1 MKKRFYILYI
11 MYAVVGILS
20 LTTAA
25 CSSDKEE
32 GEKPSPENKT
42 MEVAFSISV
51 PGSENALN
59 ATRIPGIPDPGT
71 DTGEHDDWDRLTVI
85 IAYTQLDM
93 KKTVYYDTFT
103 KDEFYSTNVVQH
115 KETNSRL
122 LPDSDNDGFHE
133 LMMVLPTGSCRIYG
147 VTYTAGKGFDPE
159 GVLKKISDDGEDHND
174 VILNLQIS
182 NDYAERDVSKFVSV
196 ATGYAINTKDN
207 SEVLQVSLN
216 NIEEMRQYW
225 RMQLNRLAAKVDIQ
239 WDAQSAYEK
248 NTETGNVQYTDVKIN
263 SFSFCGGAATDGTTG
278 STIGTG
284 SGYLFPMLAKEK
296 ELPAISGKKNFINT
310 SEISRRN
317 GRVYHYTFP
326 DGHAPKITFKLE
338 TTTTASTSGAVKKT
352 SDYTFDLKNVTE
364 GLLQPAT
371 WYKINVKVTGKEKQ
385 ESVIIDSFK

>member
-32 GEKPSPENKT
+32 GEKPSLKDKT

-51 PGSENALN
+51 PGSENASD
-59 ATRIPGIPDPGT
+59 ATRIPDPGT

-93 KKTVYYDTFT
+93 KRTVYYDTFT
-103 KDEFYSTNVVQH
+103 KEEFYSNNVVQH
-115 KETNSRL
+115 QHTNSRL
-122 LPDSDNDGFHE
+122 LPDSDNDGYHE
-133 LMMVLPTGSCRIYG
+133 FMMSLPIGKCRIYG
-147 VTYTAGKGFDPE
+147 VTYTDGKGFDPVGE
-159 GVLKKISDDGEDHND
+159 LNKIKDDGKDHNGD
-174 VILNLQIS
+174 IIKLQIS
-182 NDYAERDVSKFVSV
+182 NDYAKDDGAKVAKFISV

-207 SEVLQVSLN
+207 SEDLQVSLN

-263 SFSFCGGAATDGTTG
+263 SFSFCGGATDQNVGA
-278 STIGTG
+278 G
-284 SGYLFPMLAKEK
+284 SGYLFPTLAKE
-296 ELPAISGKKNFINT
+296 ENLHAISGKKEFINT

-326 DGHAPKITFKLE
+326 DGHAPKITFKLV
-338 TTTTASTSGAVKKT
+338 TSTGVIKDKESN
-352 SDYTFDLKNVTE
+352 YTFDLKNVTE
-364 GLLQPAT
+364 GLLLPAT

-385 ESVIIDSFK
+385 ESIIIDSFK

>member
-32 GEKPSPENKT
+32 GEKPSLKNKT

-51 PGSENALN
+51 PGSENASD
-59 ATRIPGIPDPGT
+59 ATRIPDPGT
-71 DTGEHDDWDRLTVI
+71 DTGEHDDWNRLTII

-93 KKTVYYDTFT
+93 KRTVYYDTFT
-103 KDEFYSTNVVQH
+103 KEEFYSNNVVQH
-115 KETNSRL
+115 QHTNSRL
-122 LPDSDNDGFHE
+122 LPDSDNDGYHE
-133 LMMVLPTGSCRIYG
+133 FMMSLPIGKCRIYG
-147 VTYTAGKGFDPE
+147 VTYTAGMGFDPE
-159 GVLKKISDDGEDHND
+159 SKLKKISDDGKDYND
-174 VILNLQIS
+174 DILKLQIS
-182 NDYAERDVSKFVSV
+182 NDYAGNDVSKFISV

-207 SEVLQVSLN
+207 SKDLQVSLN

-225 RMQLNRLAAKVDIQ
+225 RMQLNRLATKVDIQ

-263 SFSFCGGAATDGTTG
+263 SFSFCGGATDQNVGA
-278 STIGTG
+278 G
-284 SGYLFPMLAKEK
+284 SGYLFPTLAKE
-296 ELPAISGKKNFINT
+296 ENLHAISGKKDFINT

-326 DGHAPKITFKLE
+326 DGHTPKITFKLE
-338 TTTTASTSGAVKKT
+338 TTTTASTGNADKKT
-352 SDYTFDLKNVTE
+352 STYTFDLKNVTE
-364 GLLQPAT
+364 GSLLPAT

-385 ESVIIDSFK
+385 ESIIIDSFK

>member
-1 MKKRFYILYI
+1 MKKKFYILYI
-11 MYAVVGILS
+11 MYAVVCILS

-51 PGSENALN
+51 PGSENASN
-59 ATRIPGIPDPGT
+59 ATRIPDPGT
-71 DTGEHDDWDRLTVI
+71 NTGEHDDWDRLTVI

-93 KKTVYYDTFT
+93 KRTVYYDTFT
-103 KDEFYSTNVVQH
+103 KEEFYSNNVVQH
-115 KETNSRL
+115 QHTNSRL
-122 LPDSDNDGFHE
+122 LPDSDNDGYHE
-133 LMMVLPTGSCRIYG
+133 FMMSLPIGKCRIYG
-147 VTYTAGKGFDPE
+147 VTYTDGKGFDPVGE
-159 GVLKKISDDGEDHND
+159 LKKISDDGKDHND
-174 VILNLQIS
+174 DILNLQIS
-182 NDYAERDVSKFVSV
+182 NDYAGNDVSKFISV

-207 SEVLQVSLN
+207 SEDLQVSLN

-263 SFSFCGGAATDGTTG
+263 SFSFCGGATDQNVGA
-278 STIGTG
+278 G
-284 SGYLFPMLAKEK
+284 SGYLFPTLAKGMN
-296 ELPAISGKKNFINT
+296 LPASGKKDFINT

-326 DGHAPKITFKLE
+326 DGHTPKITFKLE
-338 TTTTASTSGAVKKT
+338 TTTTASTGGAVKKT

-385 ESVIIDSFK
+385 KSVIIDSFK

>member
-25 CSSDKEE
+25 CNSDKEE
-32 GEKPSPENKT
+32 GEKPSLKSKT

-51 PGSENALN
+51 PGSENASD
-59 ATRIPGIPDPGT
+59 ATRIPDPGT
-71 DTGEHDDWDRLTVI
+71 DTGEHDDWNRLTVI

-93 KKTVYYDTFT
+93 KRTVYYDTFT
-103 KDEFYSTNVVQH
+103 KDEFYSNNVVQH
-115 KETNSRL
+115 QHTNSRL
-122 LPDSDNDGFHE
+122 LPDSDNDGYHE
-133 LMMVLPTGSCRIYG
+133 FMMSLPIGKCRIYG
-147 VTYTAGKGFDPE
+147 VTYTAGMGFDPE
-159 GVLKKISDDGEDHND
+159 SKLKKISDDGKDYND
-174 VILNLQIS
+174 DILKLQIS
-182 NDYAERDVSKFVSV
+182 NDYAGNDVSKFISV

-207 SEVLQVSLN
+207 SKDLQVSLN

-263 SFSFCGGAATDGTTG
+263 SFSFCGGATDQNVGA
-278 STIGTG
+278 G
-284 SGYLFPMLAKEK
+284 SGYLFPTLAKE
-296 ELPAISGKKNFINT
+296 ENLHAISGKKDFINT

-326 DGHAPKITFKLE
+326 DGHTPKITFKLE
-338 TTTTASTSGAVKKT
+338 TTTTASTGNADKKT
-352 SDYTFDLKNVTE
+352 STYTFDLKNVTE
-364 GLLQPAT
+364 GSLLPAT

-385 ESVIIDSFK
+385 ESIIIDSFK

>member
-11 MYAVVGILS
+11 MYTVVGILS

-32 GEKPSPENKT
+32 GEKPSLKSKT

-51 PGSENALN
+51 PGSESASD
-59 ATRIPGIPDPGT
+59 ATRIPDPGT

-93 KKTVYYDTFT
+93 KRTVYYDTFT
-103 KDEFYSTNVVQH
+103 KEEFYSNNVVQH
-115 KETNSRL
+115 QHTNSRL
-122 LPDSDNDGFHE
+122 LPDSDNDGYHE
-133 LMMVLPTGSCRIYG
+133 FMMSLPLGKCRIYG
-147 VTYTAGKGFDPE
+147 VTYTDGKGFDPVGE
-159 GVLKKISDDGEDHND
+159 LNKIKDDGKDHNGD
-174 VILNLQIS
+174 IIKLQIS
-182 NDYAERDVSKFVSV
+182 NDYAKDDGAKVAKFISV

-207 SEVLQVSLN
+207 SEDLQVSLN

-263 SFSFCGGAATDGTTG
+263 SFSFCGGATDQNVGA
-278 STIGTG
+278 G
-284 SGYLFPMLAKEK
+284 SGYLFPTLAKEK
-296 ELPAISGKKNFINT
+296 NLPAISGKKDFINT

-326 DGHAPKITFKLE
+326 DGHTPKITFKLV
-338 TTTTASTSGAVKKT
+338 TSTGVIKDKESN
-352 SDYTFDLKNVTE
+352 YTFDLKNVTE
-364 GLLQPAT
+364 GLLLPAT

-385 ESVIIDSFK
+385 ESIIIDSFK

>member
-32 GEKPSPENKT
+32 GEKPSLKSKT

-51 PGSENALN
+51 PGSENASD
-59 ATRIPGIPDPGT
+59 ATRIPDPGT
-71 DTGEHDDWDRLTVI
+71 DTGEHDDWNRLTVI

-93 KKTVYYDTFT
+93 KRTVYYDTFT
-103 KDEFYSTNVVQH
+103 KEEFYSNNVVQH
-115 KETNSRL
+115 QHTNSRL
-122 LPDSDNDGFHE
+122 LPDSDNDGYHE
-133 LMMVLPTGSCRIYG
+133 FMMSLPIGKCRIYG
-147 VTYTAGKGFDPE
+147 VTYTAGMGFDPE
-159 GVLKKISDDGEDHND
+159 SKLKKISDDGKDYND
-174 VILNLQIS
+174 DILKLQIS
-182 NDYAERDVSKFVSV
+182 NDYAGNDVSKFISV

-207 SEVLQVSLN
+207 SKDLQVSLN

-263 SFSFCGGAATDGTTG
+263 SFSFCGGATDQNVGA
-278 STIGTG
+278 G
-284 SGYLFPMLAKEK
+284 SGYLFPTLAKE
-296 ELPAISGKKNFINT
+296 ENLHAISGKKDFINT

-326 DGHAPKITFKLE
+326 DGHAPKITFKLV
-338 TTTTASTSGAVKKT
+338 TSTGVIKDKESN
-352 SDYTFDLKNVTE
+352 YTFDLKNVTE
-364 GLLQPAT
+364 GLLLPAT

-385 ESVIIDSFK
+385 ESIIIDSFK

>member
-11 MYAVVGILS
+11 LYAVVGILS

-32 GEKPSPENKT
+32 GEKPSLKNKT

-51 PGSENALN
+51 PGSENASN
-59 ATRIPGIPDPGT
+59 AKTTKIPDPGT

-93 KKTVYYDTFT
+93 KRTVYYDTFT
-103 KDEFYSTNVVQH
+103 KEEFYSNNVVQH
-115 KETNSRL
+115 QHTNSRL
-122 LPDSDNDGFHE
+122 LPDSDNDGYHE
-133 LMMVLPTGSCRIYG
+133 FMMSLPIGKCRIYG
-147 VTYTAGKGFDPE
+147 VTYTDGKGFDPVGE
-159 GVLKKISDDGEDHND
+159 LNKINDDGKDHNGD
-174 VILNLQIS
+174 IIKLQIS
-182 NDYAERDVSKFVSV
+182 NDYAKDDGAKVAKIVSV

-207 SEVLQVSLN
+207 SKDLQVSLN

-263 SFSFCGGAATDGTTG
+263 SFSFCGGATDQNVGA
-278 STIGTG
+278 
-284 SGYLFPMLAKEK
+284 GYLFPTLAKE
-296 ELPAISGKKNFINT
+296 ENLHAISGKKEFINT

-326 DGHAPKITFKLE
+326 DGHTPKITFKLV
-338 TTTTASTSGAVKKT
+338 TSTGVIKDKESN
-352 SDYTFDLKNVTE
+352 YTFDLKNVTE
-364 GLLQPAT
+364 GLLLPAT

-385 ESVIIDSFK
+385 ESIIIDSFK

>member
-32 GEKPSPENKT
+32 GEKPSLKNKT

-51 PGSENALN
+51 PGSENASD
-59 ATRIPGIPDPGT
+59 ATRIPDPGT

-93 KKTVYYDTFT
+93 KRTVYYDTFT
-103 KDEFYSTNVVQH
+103 KEEFYSNNVVQH
-115 KETNSRL
+115 QHTNSRL
-122 LPDSDNDGFHE
+122 LPDSDNDGYHE
-133 LMMVLPTGSCRIYG
+133 FMMSLPIGKCRIYG
-147 VTYTAGKGFDPE
+147 VTYTDGKGFDPVGE
-159 GVLKKISDDGEDHND
+159 LNKIKDDGKDHNGD
-174 VILNLQIS
+174 IIKLQIS
-182 NDYAERDVSKFVSV
+182 NDYAKDDGAKVAKFISV

-207 SEVLQVSLN
+207 SEDLQVSLN

-248 NTETGNVQYTDVKIN
+248 STETGNIQYTDVKIN
-263 SFSFCGGAATDGTTG
+263 SFSFCGGATDQNVGA
-278 STIGTG
+278 G
-284 SGYLFPMLAKEK
+284 SGYLFPTLAKGMN
-296 ELPAISGKKNFINT
+296 LPAISGKKDFINT

-338 TTTTASTSGAVKKT
+338 TTTTASTGNADKKT
-352 SDYTFDLKNVTE
+352 STYTFDLKNVTE
-364 GLLQPAT
+364 GSLLPAT

-385 ESVIIDSFK
+385 ESVSIDTFK

>member
-11 MYAVVGILS
+11 MYAVVCILS

-51 PGSENALN
+51 PGSENASN
-59 ATRIPGIPDPGT
+59 ATRIPDPGT

-93 KKTVYYDTFT
+93 KRTVYYDTFT
-103 KDEFYSTNVVQH
+103 KEEFYSNNVVQH
-115 KETNSRL
+115 QHANSRL
-122 LPDSDNDGFHE
+122 LPDSDNDGYHE
-133 LMMVLPTGSCRIYG
+133 FMMSLPIGKCRIYG
-147 VTYTAGKGFDPE
+147 VTYTDGKGFDPVGE
-159 GVLKKISDDGEDHND
+159 LKKISDDGIDHND
-174 VILNLQIS
+174 DILNLQIS
-182 NDYAERDVSKFVSV
+182 NDYAGNDVSKFISV

-248 NTETGNVQYTDVKIN
+248 NTETGNVQYTDVKIS

-284 SGYLFPMLAKEK
+284 SGYLFPTLAKK
-296 ELPAISGKKNFINT
+296 NNLPAISGKKDFINT

-338 TTTTASTSGAVKKT
+338 TTTTASTGGAVKKT

-385 ESVIIDSFK
+385 KSVIIDSFK

>member
-32 GEKPSPENKT
+32 GEKPSLKNKT

-51 PGSENALN
+51 PGSENASD
-59 ATRIPGIPDPGT
+59 ATRIPDPGT
-71 DTGEHDDWDRLTVI
+71 DTGEHDDWNRLTII

-93 KKTVYYDTFT
+93 KRTVYYDTFT
-103 KDEFYSTNVVQH
+103 KEEFYSNNVVQH
-115 KETNSRL
+115 QHTNSRL
-122 LPDSDNDGFHE
+122 LPDSDNDGYHE
-133 LMMVLPTGSCRIYG
+133 FMMSLPIGKCRIYG
-147 VTYTAGKGFDPE
+147 VTYTDGKGFDPVGE
-159 GVLKKISDDGEDHND
+159 LNKIKDDGKDHNGD
-174 VILNLQIS
+174 IIKLQIS
-182 NDYAERDVSKFVSV
+182 NDYAKDDGAKVAKFISV

-207 SEVLQVSLN
+207 SEVLQVSLD

-248 NTETGNVQYTDVKIN
+248 NTETGNVKYTDVKIN
-263 SFSFCGGAATDGTTG
+263 SFSFCGGATDQNVGA
-278 STIGTG
+278 G
-284 SGYLFPMLAKEK
+284 SGYLFPTLAKE
-296 ELPAISGKKNFINT
+296 ENLHAISGKKEFINT

-326 DGHAPKITFKLE
+326 DGHAPKITFKLV
-338 TTTTASTSGAVKKT
+338 TSTGVIKDKESN
-352 SDYTFDLKNVTE
+352 YTFDLKNVTE
-364 GLLQPAT
+364 GLLLPAT

-385 ESVIIDSFK
+385 ESIIIDSFK

>member
-51 PGSENALN
+51 PESENASD
-59 ATRIPGIPDPGT
+59 ATRIPDPGT
-71 DTGEHDDWDRLTVI
+71 DTGEHDDWNRLTVI

-93 KKTVYYDTFT
+93 KRTVYYDTFT
-103 KDEFYSTNVVQH
+103 KEEFYSNNVVQH
-115 KETNSRL
+115 QHTNSRL
-122 LPDSDNDGFHE
+122 LPDSDNDGYHE
-133 LMMVLPTGSCRIYG
+133 FMMSLPIGKCRIYG
-147 VTYTAGKGFDPE
+147 VTYTDGKGFDPVGE
-159 GVLKKISDDGEDHND
+159 LNKINDDGKDHNGD
-174 VILNLQIS
+174 IIKLQIS
-182 NDYAERDVSKFVSV
+182 NDYAKDDGAKVAKFVSV

-207 SEVLQVSLN
+207 SKDLQVSLN

-263 SFSFCGGAATDGTTG
+263 SFSFCGGATDQNVGA
-278 STIGTG
+278 G
-284 SGYLFPMLAKEK
+284 SGYLFPTLAKE
-296 ELPAISGKKNFINT
+296 ENLHAISGKKEFINT

-326 DGHAPKITFKLE
+326 DGHAPKITFKLV
-338 TTTTASTSGAVKKT
+338 TSTGVIKDKESN
-352 SDYTFDLKNVTE
+352 YTFDLKNVTE
-364 GLLQPAT
+364 GLLLPAT

-385 ESVIIDSFK
+385 ESIIIDSFK

>member
-32 GEKPSPENKT
+32 GEKPSLKNKT

-51 PGSENALN
+51 PGSENASN
-59 ATRIPGIPDPGT
+59 ATRIPDPGT
-71 DTGEHDDWDRLTVI
+71 DTGEHDDWNRLTVI

-93 KKTVYYDTFT
+93 KRTVYYDTFT
-103 KDEFYSTNVVQH
+103 KDEFYSNNVVQH
-115 KETNSRL
+115 QHTNSRL
-122 LPDSDNDGFHE
+122 LPDSDNDGYHE
-133 LMMVLPTGSCRIYG
+133 FMMSLPIGKCRIYG
-147 VTYTAGKGFDPE
+147 VTYTDGKGFDPVGE
-159 GVLKKISDDGEDHND
+159 LNKIKDDGKDHNGD
-174 VILNLQIS
+174 IIKLQIS
-182 NDYAERDVSKFVSV
+182 NDYAKDDGAKVAKFVSV

-207 SEVLQVSLN
+207 SKDLQVSLN

-248 NTETGNVQYTDVKIN
+248 STETGNVQYTDVKIN
-263 SFSFCGGAATDGTTG
+263 SFSFCGGATDQNVGA
-278 STIGTG
+278 G
-284 SGYLFPMLAKEK
+284 SGYLFPTLAKE
-296 ELPAISGKKNFINT
+296 ENLHAISGKKEFINT

-326 DGHAPKITFKLE
+326 DGHAPKITFKLV
-338 TTTTASTSGAVKKT
+338 TSTGVIKDKESN
-352 SDYTFDLKNVTE
+352 YTFDLKNVTE
-364 GLLQPAT
+364 GLLLPAT

-385 ESVIIDSFK
+385 ESIIIDSFK

>member
-51 PGSENALN
+51 PGSENASN
-59 ATRIPGIPDPGT
+59 ATRIPDPGT
-71 DTGEHDDWDRLTVI
+71 DTGEHDDWNRLTVI

-93 KKTVYYDTFT
+93 KRTVYYDTFT
-103 KDEFYSTNVVQH
+103 KDEFYSNNVVQH
-115 KETNSRL
+115 QHTNSRL
-122 LPDSDNDGFHE
+122 LPDSDNDGYHE
-133 LMMVLPTGSCRIYG
+133 FMMSLPIGKCRIYG
-147 VTYTAGKGFDPE
+147 VTYTDGKGFDPVGE
-159 GVLKKISDDGEDHND
+159 LNKINDDGKDHNGD
-174 VILNLQIS
+174 IIKLQIS
-182 NDYAERDVSKFVSV
+182 NDYAKDDGAKVAKFVSV

-207 SEVLQVSLN
+207 SKDLQVSLN

-263 SFSFCGGAATDGTTG
+263 SFSFCGGATDQNVGA
-278 STIGTG
+278 G
-284 SGYLFPMLAKEK
+284 SGYLFPTLAKEK
-296 ELPAISGKKNFINT
+296 NLPAISGKKEFINT

-326 DGHAPKITFKLE
+326 DGHAPKITFKLV
-338 TTTTASTSGAVKKT
+338 TSTGVIKDKESN
-352 SDYTFDLKNVTE
+352 YTFDLKNVTE
-364 GLLQPAT
+364 GLLLPAT

-385 ESVIIDSFK
+385 ESIIIDSFK

>member
-51 PGSENALN
+51 PGSENASN
-59 ATRIPGIPDPGT
+59 ATRIPDPGT
-71 DTGEHDDWDRLTVI
+71 DTGEHDDWNRLTVI

-93 KKTVYYDTFT
+93 KRTVYYDTFT
-103 KDEFYSTNVVQH
+103 KDEFYSNNVVQH
-115 KETNSRL
+115 QHTNSRL
-122 LPDSDNDGFHE
+122 LPDSDNDGYHE
-133 LMMVLPTGSCRIYG
+133 FMMSLPIGKCRIYG
-147 VTYTAGKGFDPE
+147 VTYTDGKGFDPV
-159 GVLKKISDDGEDHND
+159 GGLKKIKDDGKDHNGD
-174 VILNLQIS
+174 IIKLQIS
-182 NDYAERDVSKFVSV
+182 NDYAKDDGAKVAKFISV

-207 SEVLQVSLN
+207 SEVLQVSLD
-216 NIEEMRQYW
+216 NIEEMKQYW

-248 NTETGNVQYTDVKIN
+248 STETGNVQYTDVKIN
-263 SFSFCGGAATDGTTG
+263 SFSFCGGATDQNVGA
-278 STIGTG
+278 G
-284 SGYLFPMLAKEK
+284 SGYLFPTLAKE
-296 ELPAISGKKNFINT
+296 ENLHAISGKKEFINT

-326 DGHAPKITFKLE
+326 DGHAPKITFKLV
-338 TTTTASTSGAVKKT
+338 TSTGVIKDKESN
-352 SDYTFDLKNVTE
+352 YTFDLKNVTE

-385 ESVIIDSFK
+385 ESVSIDTFK

>member
-32 GEKPSPENKT
+32 GEKPSLKSKT

-51 PGSENALN
+51 PGSENASD
-59 ATRIPGIPDPGT
+59 ATRIPDPGT
-71 DTGEHDDWDRLTVI
+71 DTGEHDDWNRLTVI

-93 KKTVYYDTFT
+93 KRTVYYDTFT
-103 KDEFYSTNVVQH
+103 KEEFYSNNVVQH
-115 KETNSRL
+115 QHTNSRL
-122 LPDSDNDGFHE
+122 LPDSDNDGYHE
-133 LMMVLPTGSCRIYG
+133 FMMSLPIGKCRIYG
-147 VTYTAGKGFDPE
+147 VTYTDGKGFDPVGE
-159 GVLKKISDDGEDHND
+159 LNKIKDDGKDHNGD
-174 VILNLQIS
+174 IIKLQIS
-182 NDYAERDVSKFVSV
+182 NDYAKDDGAKVAKFVSV

-207 SEVLQVSLN
+207 SKDLQVSLN

-263 SFSFCGGAATDGTTG
+263 SFSFCGGATDQNVGA
-278 STIGTG
+278 G
-284 SGYLFPMLAKEK
+284 SGYLFPTLAKEK
-296 ELPAISGKKNFINT
+296 NLPAISGKKDFINT

-326 DGHAPKITFKLE
+326 DGHAPKITFKLV
-338 TTTTASTSGAVKKT
+338 TSTGVIKDKESN
-352 SDYTFDLKNVTE
+352 YTFDLKNVTE
-364 GLLQPAT
+364 GLLLPAT

-385 ESVIIDSFK
+385 ESIIIDSFK

>member
-11 MYAVVGILS
+11 LYAVVGILS

-32 GEKPSPENKT
+32 GEKPSLKSKT

-51 PGSENALN
+51 PGSESASD
-59 ATRIPGIPDPGT
+59 ATRIPDPGT

-93 KKTVYYDTFT
+93 KRTVYYDTFT
-103 KDEFYSTNVVQH
+103 KEEFYSNNVVQH
-115 KETNSRL
+115 QHTNSRL
-122 LPDSDNDGFHE
+122 LPDSDNDGYHE
-133 LMMVLPTGSCRIYG
+133 FMMSLPIGKCRIYG
-147 VTYTAGKGFDPE
+147 VTYTDGKGFDPVGE
-159 GVLKKISDDGEDHND
+159 LNKINDDGKDHNGD
-174 VILNLQIS
+174 IIKLQIS
-182 NDYAERDVSKFVSV
+182 NDYAKDDEAKVAKFVSV

-207 SEVLQVSLN
+207 SKDLQVSLN

-263 SFSFCGGAATDGTTG
+263 SFSFCGGATDQNVGA
-278 STIGTG
+278 G
-284 SGYLFPMLAKEK
+284 SGYLFPTLAKE
-296 ELPAISGKKNFINT
+296 ENLHAISGKKEFINT

-326 DGHAPKITFKLE
+326 DGHAPKITFKLV
-338 TTTTASTSGAVKKT
+338 TSTGVIKDKESN
-352 SDYTFDLKNVTE
+352 YTFDLKNVTE
-364 GLLQPAT
+364 GLLLPAT

-385 ESVIIDSFK
+385 ESIIIDSFK

>member
-32 GEKPSPENKT
+32 GEKPSLKNKT

-51 PGSENALN
+51 PGSENASN
-59 ATRIPGIPDPGT
+59 ATRIPDPGT
-71 DTGEHDDWDRLTVI
+71 DTGEHDDWNRLTVI

-93 KKTVYYDTFT
+93 KRTVYYDTFT
-103 KDEFYSTNVVQH
+103 KDEFYSNNVVQH
-115 KETNSRL
+115 QHTNSRL
-122 LPDSDNDGFHE
+122 LPDSDNDGYHE
-133 LMMVLPTGSCRIYG
+133 FMMSLPIGKCRIYG
-147 VTYTAGKGFDPE
+147 VTYTDGKGFDPVGE
-159 GVLKKISDDGEDHND
+159 LNKIKDDGKDHNGD
-174 VILNLQIS
+174 IIKLQIS
-182 NDYAERDVSKFVSV
+182 NDYAKDDGAKVAKFVSV

-207 SEVLQVSLN
+207 SKDLQVSLN
-216 NIEEMRQYW
+216 NIEEMKQYW

-248 NTETGNVQYTDVKIN
+248 STETGNVQYTDVKIN
-263 SFSFCGGAATDGTTG
+263 SFSFCGGATDQNVGA
-278 STIGTG
+278 G
-284 SGYLFPMLAKEK
+284 SGYLFPTLAKE
-296 ELPAISGKKNFINT
+296 ENLHAISGKKEFINT

-326 DGHAPKITFKLE
+326 DGHAPKITFKLV
-338 TTTTASTSGAVKKT
+338 TSTGVIKDKESN
-352 SDYTFDLKNVTE
+352 YTFDLKNVTE
-364 GLLQPAT
+364 GLLLPAT

-385 ESVIIDSFK
+385 ESVSIDTFK

>member
-51 PGSENALN
+51 PGSENASN
-59 ATRIPGIPDPGT
+59 AKTTRIPDPGT

-85 IAYTQLDM
+85 IAYTQMDM
-93 KKTVYYDTFT
+93 KRTVYYDTFT

-159 GVLKKISDDGEDHND
+159 GVLKKISDDGKDHND
-174 VILNLQIS
+174 DILKLQIS
-182 NDYAERDVSKFVSV
+182 NDYAGNDVSKFVSV

-207 SEVLQVSLN
+207 SKDLQVSLN

-263 SFSFCGGAATDGTTG
+263 SFSFCGGATDQNVGA
-278 STIGTG
+278 G
-284 SGYLFPMLAKEK
+284 SGYLFPTLAKEK
-296 ELPAISGKKNFINT
+296 NLPAISGKKDFINT

-326 DGHAPKITFKLE
+326 DGHTPKITFKLE
-338 TTTTASTSGAVKKT
+338 TTTTASTGNADKKT
-352 SDYTFDLKNVTE
+352 STYTFDLKNVTE
-364 GLLQPAT
+364 GSLLPAT

-385 ESVIIDSFK
+385 ESIIIDSFK

>member
-32 GEKPSPENKT
+32 GEKPSLKNKT

-51 PGSENALN
+51 PGSENASN
-59 ATRIPGIPDPGT
+59 AKTTKAPDPGT
-71 DTGEHDDWDRLTVI
+71 DTGEHDDWNRLTII

-93 KKTVYYDTFT
+93 KRTVYYDTFT
-103 KDEFYSTNVVQH
+103 KEEFYSNNVVQH
-115 KETNSRL
+115 QHTNSRL
-122 LPDSDNDGFHE
+122 LPDSDNDGYHE
-133 LMMVLPTGSCRIYG
+133 FMMSLPIGKCRIYG
-147 VTYTAGKGFDPE
+147 VTYTDGKGFDPVGE
-159 GVLKKISDDGEDHND
+159 LNKINDDGKDHNGD
-174 VILNLQIS
+174 IIKLQIS
-182 NDYAERDVSKFVSV
+182 NDYAKDDGAKVAKFVSV

-207 SEVLQVSLN
+207 SKDLQVSLN

-263 SFSFCGGAATDGTTG
+263 SFSFCGGATDQNVGA
-278 STIGTG
+278 G
-284 SGYLFPMLAKEK
+284 SGYLFPTLAKK
-296 ELPAISGKKNFINT
+296 KNLPAISGKKEFINT

-326 DGHAPKITFKLE
+326 DGHAPKITFKLV
-338 TTTTASTSGAVKKT
+338 TSTGVIKDKESN
-352 SDYTFDLKNVTE
+352 YTFDLKNVTE
-364 GLLQPAT
+364 GLLLPAT

-385 ESVIIDSFK
+385 ESIIIDSFK

>member
-32 GEKPSPENKT
+32 GEKPSLKIKT

-51 PGSENALN
+51 PGSENASN
-59 ATRIPGIPDPGT
+59 ATRIPDPGT

-93 KKTVYYDTFT
+93 KRTVYYDTFT
-103 KDEFYSTNVVQH
+103 KDEFYSNNVVQH
-115 KETNSRL
+115 QHTNSRL

-159 GVLKKISDDGEDHND
+159 GVLKKISDDGKDHND
-174 VILNLQIS
+174 DILKLQIS
-182 NDYAERDVSKFVSV
+182 NDYAGNDVSKFVSV

-207 SEVLQVSLN
+207 SKDLQVSLN

-263 SFSFCGGAATDGTTG
+263 SFSFCGGAATAGTTDPNVDK
-278 STIGTG
+278 G
-284 SGYLFPMLAKEK
+284 SGYLFPTLAKEK
-296 ELPAISGKKNFINT
+296 NLPAISGKKDFINT

-326 DGHAPKITFKLE
+326 DGHTPKITFKLE
-338 TTTTASTSGAVKKT
+338 TTTTASTGNADKKT
-352 SDYTFDLKNVTE
+352 STYTFDLKNVTE
-364 GLLQPAT
+364 GSLLPAT

-385 ESVIIDSFK
+385 ESIIIDSFK

>member
-32 GEKPSPENKT
+32 GEKPSPEIKT

-51 PGSENALN
+51 PGNENASD
-59 ATRIPGIPDPGT
+59 ATRIPDPGT
-71 DTGEHDDWDRLTVI
+71 DTGEHDDWNRLTVI

-93 KKTVYYDTFT
+93 KRTVYYDTFT
-103 KDEFYSTNVVQH
+103 KDEFYSNNVVQH
-115 KETNSRL
+115 QHTNSRL
-122 LPDSDNDGFHE
+122 LPDSDNDGYHE
-133 LMMVLPTGSCRIYG
+133 FMMSLPIGKCRIYG
-147 VTYTAGKGFDPE
+147 VTYTDGKGFDPVGE
-159 GVLKKISDDGEDHND
+159 LNKIKDDGKDHNGD
-174 VILNLQIS
+174 IIKLQIS
-182 NDYAERDVSKFVSV
+182 NDYAKDDGAKVAKFISV

-207 SEVLQVSLN
+207 SEDLQVSLN

-263 SFSFCGGAATDGTTG
+263 SFSFCGGTTDQNVGA
-278 STIGTG
+278 G
-284 SGYLFPMLAKEK
+284 SGYLFPTLAKEK
-296 ELPAISGKKNFINT
+296 NLPAISGKKDFINT

-326 DGHAPKITFKLE
+326 DGHAPKITFKLG
-338 TTTTASTSGAVKKT
+338 TTTTASTGGAVEKT

-364 GLLQPAT
+364 GLLLPAT

-385 ESVIIDSFK
+385 ESVIIDSFR

>member
-32 GEKPSPENKT
+32 GEKPSLKSKT

-51 PGSENALN
+51 PGSENASN
-59 ATRIPGIPDPGT
+59 ATRIPDPGT

-85 IAYTQLDM
+85 IAYKQLDM
-93 KKTVYYDTFT
+93 KRTVYYDTFT

-159 GVLKKISDDGEDHND
+159 SKLKKISDDGIDHND
-174 VILNLQIS
+174 DILKLQIS
-182 NDYAERDVSKFVSV
+182 NGYAGNDVSKFISV

-207 SEVLQVSLN
+207 SEDLQVSLN

-263 SFSFCGGAATDGTTG
+263 SFSFCGGATDQNVDK
-278 STIGTG
+278 G
-284 SGYLFPMLAKEK
+284 SGYLFPTLAKEK
-296 ELPAISGKKNFINT
+296 NLPAISGKKDFINT

-326 DGHAPKITFKLE
+326 DGHTPKITFKLE
-338 TTTTASTSGAVKKT
+338 TTTTASTGNADKKT
-352 SDYTFDLKNVTE
+352 STYTFDLKNVTE
-364 GLLQPAT
+364 GSLLPAT

-385 ESVIIDSFK
+385 ESIIIDSFK

>member
-32 GEKPSPENKT
+32 GEKPSLKNKT

-51 PGSENALN
+51 PGSENASN
-59 ATRIPGIPDPGT
+59 AKTTKTPDPGT
-71 DTGEHDDWDRLTVI
+71 DTGEHDDWNRLTII

-93 KKTVYYDTFT
+93 KRTVYYDTFT
-103 KDEFYSTNVVQH
+103 KEEFYSNNVVQH
-115 KETNSRL
+115 QHTNSRL
-122 LPDSDNDGFHE
+122 LPDSDNDGYHE
-133 LMMVLPTGSCRIYG
+133 FMMSLPIGKCRIYG
-147 VTYTAGKGFDPE
+147 VTYTDGKGFDPVGE
-159 GVLKKISDDGEDHND
+159 LNKINDDGKDHNGD
-174 VILNLQIS
+174 IIKLQIS
-182 NDYAERDVSKFVSV
+182 NDYAKDDGAKVAKFVSV

-207 SEVLQVSLN
+207 SKDLQVSLN

-263 SFSFCGGAATDGTTG
+263 SFSFCGGATDQNVGA
-278 STIGTG
+278 
-284 SGYLFPMLAKEK
+284 GYLFPTLAKE
-296 ELPAISGKKNFINT
+296 ENLHAISGKKEFINT

-326 DGHAPKITFKLE
+326 DGHAPKITFKLV
-338 TTTTASTSGAVKKT
+338 TSTGVIKDKESN
-352 SDYTFDLKNVTE
+352 YTFDLKNVTE
-364 GLLQPAT
+364 GLLLPAT

-385 ESVIIDSFK
+385 ESIIIDSFK

>member
-11 MYAVVGILS
+11 LYAVVGILS

-32 GEKPSPENKT
+32 GEKPSLKNKT

-51 PGSENALN
+51 PGSENASD
-59 ATRIPGIPDPGT
+59 ATRIPDLPDPGT

-93 KKTVYYDTFT
+93 KRTVYYDTFT
-103 KDEFYSTNVVQH
+103 KDEFYSNNVVQH
-115 KETNSRL
+115 QHTNSRL
-122 LPDSDNDGFHE
+122 LPDSDNDGYHE
-133 LMMVLPTGSCRIYG
+133 FMMSLPIGKCRIYG
-147 VTYTAGKGFDPE
+147 VTYTDGKGFDPVGE
-159 GVLKKISDDGEDHND
+159 LKKISDDGKDHNGE
-174 VILNLQIS
+174 IIKLQIS
-182 NDYAERDVSKFVSV
+182 NDYAKDDGAKVAKFISV

-207 SEVLQVSLN
+207 SEDLQVSLN

-263 SFSFCGGAATDGTTG
+263 SFSFCGGTTDQNVGA
-278 STIGTG
+278 G
-284 SGYLFPMLAKEK
+284 SGYLFPTLAKEK
-296 ELPAISGKKNFINT
+296 NLHAISGKKEFINT

-326 DGHAPKITFKLE
+326 DGHAPKITFKLV
-338 TTTTASTSGAVKKT
+338 TSTGVIKDKESN
-352 SDYTFDLKNVTE
+352 YTFDLKNVTE
-364 GLLQPAT
+364 GLLLPAT

-385 ESVIIDSFK
+385 ESIIIDSFK

>member
-32 GEKPSPENKT
+32 GEKPSLKNKT

-51 PGSENALN
+51 PGSENASD
-59 ATRIPGIPDPGT
+59 ATRIPDPGT
-71 DTGEHDDWDRLTVI
+71 DTGEHDDWNKLTII
-85 IAYTQLDM
+85 IAYTESDM

-103 KDEFYSTNVVQH
+103 KDEFYSSNVVQH
-115 KETNSRL
+115 KKTNSRL
-122 LPDSDNDGFHE
+122 LPDSDNDGYHE
-133 LMMVLPTGSCRIYG
+133 LMMVLPIGSCRIYG

-159 GVLKKISDDGEDHND
+159 GVLKKISDNGEDHND
-174 VILNLQIS
+174 DILNLQIS
-182 NDYAERDVSKFVSV
+182 NDYAKGDVSKFISV

-207 SEVLQVSLN
+207 SEDLQVSLN

-263 SFSFCGGAATDGTTG
+263 SFSFCGGATDQNVGA
-278 STIGTG
+278 G
-284 SGYLFPMLAKEK
+284 SGYLFPTLAKEK
-296 ELPAISGKKNFINT
+296 NLPAISGKKDFINT

-326 DGHAPKITFKLE
+326 DGHTPKITFKLE
-338 TTTTASTSGAVKKT
+338 TTTTASTGNADKKT
-352 SDYTFDLKNVTE
+352 STYTFDLKNVTE
-364 GLLQPAT
+364 GSLLPAT

>member
-32 GEKPSPENKT
+32 GEKPSLKNKT

-51 PGSENALN
+51 PGSENASD
-59 ATRIPGIPDPGT
+59 ATRIPDPGT
-71 DTGEHDDWDRLTVI
+71 DTGEHDDWNRLTII

-93 KKTVYYDTFT
+93 KRTVYYDTFT
-103 KDEFYSTNVVQH
+103 KEEFYSNNVVQH
-115 KETNSRL
+115 QHTNSRL
-122 LPDSDNDGFHE
+122 LPDSDNDGYHE
-133 LMMVLPTGSCRIYG
+133 FMMSLPIGKCRIYG
-147 VTYTAGKGFDPE
+147 VTYTDGKGFDPVGE
-159 GVLKKISDDGEDHND
+159 LNKINDDGKDHNGD
-174 VILNLQIS
+174 IIKLQIS
-182 NDYAERDVSKFVSV
+182 NDYAKDDGAKVAKFVSV

-207 SEVLQVSLN
+207 SKDLQVSLN

-263 SFSFCGGAATDGTTG
+263 SFSFCGGATNQNVGA
-278 STIGTG
+278 G
-284 SGYLFPMLAKEK
+284 SGYLFPMLAKK
-296 ELPAISGKKNFINT
+296 KNLPAISGKKEFINT

-326 DGHAPKITFKLE
+326 DGHAPKITFKLV
-338 TTTTASTSGAVKKT
+338 TSTGVIKDKESN
-352 SDYTFDLKNVTE
+352 YTFDLKNVTE
-364 GLLQPAT
+364 GLLLPAT

-385 ESVIIDSFK
+385 ESIIIDSFK

>member
-1 MKKRFYILYI
+1 

-32 GEKPSPENKT
+32 GEKPSLKNKT

-51 PGSENALN
+51 PGSENASD
-59 ATRIPGIPDPGT
+59 ATRIPDLPDPGT

-93 KKTVYYDTFT
+93 KRTVYYDTFT
-103 KDEFYSTNVVQH
+103 KDEFYSNNVVQH
-115 KETNSRL
+115 QHTNSRL
-122 LPDSDNDGFHE
+122 LPDSDNDGYHE
-133 LMMVLPTGSCRIYG
+133 FMMSLPIGKCRIYG
-147 VTYTAGKGFDPE
+147 VTYTEGKGFDPVGE
-159 GVLKKISDDGEDHND
+159 LKKISDDGKDHNGE
-174 VILNLQIS
+174 IIKLQIS
-182 NDYAERDVSKFVSV
+182 NDYAKDDGAKVAKFISV

-207 SEVLQVSLN
+207 SEDLQVSLN

-263 SFSFCGGAATDGTTG
+263 SFSFCGGATDQNVGA
-278 STIGTG
+278 G
-284 SGYLFPMLAKEK
+284 SGYLFPTLAKEK
-296 ELPAISGKKNFINT
+296 NLPAISGKKDFINT

-338 TTTTASTSGAVKKT
+338 TTTTASTGNADKKT
-352 SDYTFDLKNVTE
+352 STYTFDLKNVTE
-364 GLLQPAT
+364 GSLQPAT

-385 ESVIIDSFK
+385 ESVSIDTFK

>member
-11 MYAVVGILS
+11 LYAVVGILS

-32 GEKPSPENKT
+32 GEKPSLKNKT

-51 PGSENALN
+51 PGSENASD
-59 ATRIPGIPDPGT
+59 ATRIPDPGT

-93 KKTVYYDTFT
+93 KRTVYYDTFT
-103 KDEFYSTNVVQH
+103 KEEFYSNNVVQH
-115 KETNSRL
+115 QHTNSRL
-122 LPDSDNDGFHE
+122 LPDSDNDGYHE
-133 LMMVLPTGSCRIYG
+133 FMMSLPIGKCRIYG
-147 VTYTAGKGFDPE
+147 VTYTDGKGFDPVGE
-159 GVLKKISDDGEDHND
+159 LNKINDDGKDHNGD
-174 VILNLQIS
+174 IIKLQIS
-182 NDYAERDVSKFVSV
+182 NDYAKDDGAKVAKFISV

-207 SEVLQVSLN
+207 SEDLQVSLN

-263 SFSFCGGAATDGTTG
+263 SFSFCGGATDQNVGA
-278 STIGTG
+278 G
-284 SGYLFPMLAKEK
+284 SGYLFPTLAKEK
-296 ELPAISGKKNFINT
+296 NLPAISGKKDFINT

-326 DGHAPKITFKLE
+326 DGHTPKITFKLV
-338 TTTTASTSGAVKKT
+338 TSTGVIKDKESN
-352 SDYTFDLKNVTE
+352 YTFDLKNVTE
-364 GLLQPAT
+364 GLLLPAT

-385 ESVIIDSFK
+385 ESIIIDSFK

>member
-32 GEKPSPENKT
+32 GEKPSLKNKT

-51 PGSENALN
+51 PGNENASD
-59 ATRIPGIPDPGT
+59 ATRIPDPGT

-93 KKTVYYDTFT
+93 KRTVYYDTFT
-103 KDEFYSTNVVQH
+103 KDEFYSNNVVQH
-115 KETNSRL
+115 QHTNSRL
-122 LPDSDNDGFHE
+122 LPDSDNDGYHE
-133 LMMVLPTGSCRIYG
+133 FMMSLPIGKCRIYG
-147 VTYTAGKGFDPE
+147 VTYTYGKGFDPVGE
-159 GVLKKISDDGEDHND
+159 LKKINDDGKDHNGD
-174 VILNLQIS
+174 IIKLRIS
-182 NDYAERDVSKFVSV
+182 NDYAKDDRAKVAKFISV

-207 SEVLQVSLN
+207 SKDLQVSLN

-263 SFSFCGGAATDGTTG
+263 SFSFCGGATDQNVGA
-278 STIGTG
+278 G
-284 SGYLFPMLAKEK
+284 SGYLFPTLAKEK
-296 ELPAISGKKNFINT
+296 NLPAISGKKDFINT

-326 DGHAPKITFKLE
+326 DGHTPKITFKLE
-338 TTTTASTSGAVKKT
+338 TTTTASTGNADKKT
-352 SDYTFDLKNVTE
+352 STYTFDLKNVTE
-364 GLLQPAT
+364 GSLLPAT

-385 ESVIIDSFK
+385 ESVSIDTFK

>member
-32 GEKPSPENKT
+32 GEKPSLKSKT

-51 PGSENALN
+51 PGSENASD
-59 ATRIPGIPDPGT
+59 ATRIPDPGT
-71 DTGEHDDWDRLTVI
+71 DTGEHDDWNRLTVI

-93 KKTVYYDTFT
+93 KRTVYYDTFT
-103 KDEFYSTNVVQH
+103 KEEFYSNNVVQH
-115 KETNSRL
+115 QHTNSRL
-122 LPDSDNDGFHE
+122 LPDSDNDGYHE
-133 LMMVLPTGSCRIYG
+133 FMMSLPIGKCRIYG
-147 VTYTAGKGFDPE
+147 VTYTAGKGFDPVGE
-159 GVLKKISDDGEDHND
+159 LNKINDDGKDHNGD
-174 VILNLQIS
+174 IIKLQIS
-182 NDYAERDVSKFVSV
+182 NDYAKDDGAKVAKFISV

-207 SEVLQVSLN
+207 SEDLQVSLN

-263 SFSFCGGAATDGTTG
+263 SFSFCGGATDQNVGA
-278 STIGTG
+278 G
-284 SGYLFPMLAKEK
+284 SGYLFPTLAKE
-296 ELPAISGKKNFINT
+296 ENLHAISGKKEFINT

-326 DGHAPKITFKLE
+326 DGHAPKITFKLV
-338 TTTTASTSGAVKKT
+338 TSTGVIKDKESN
-352 SDYTFDLKNVTE
+352 YTFDLKNVTE
-364 GLLQPAT
+364 GLLLPAT

-385 ESVIIDSFK
+385 ESIIIDSFK

>member
-32 GEKPSPENKT
+32 GEKPSLKSKT

-51 PGSENALN
+51 PGSENASD
-59 ATRIPGIPDPGT
+59 ATRIPDPGT
-71 DTGEHDDWDRLTVI
+71 DTGEHDDWNRLTVI

-93 KKTVYYDTFT
+93 KRTVYYDTFT
-103 KDEFYSTNVVQH
+103 KEEFYSNNVVQH
-115 KETNSRL
+115 QHTNSRL
-122 LPDSDNDGFHE
+122 LPDSDNDGYHE
-133 LMMVLPTGSCRIYG
+133 FMMSLPIGKCRIYG
-147 VTYTAGKGFDPE
+147 VTYTDGKGFDPVGE
-159 GVLKKISDDGEDHND
+159 LNKIKDDGKDHNGD
-174 VILNLQIS
+174 IIKLQIS
-182 NDYAERDVSKFVSV
+182 NDYAKDDGAKVAKFISV

-207 SEVLQVSLN
+207 SEDLQVSLN

-248 NTETGNVQYTDVKIN
+248 STETGNVQYTDVKIN
-263 SFSFCGGAATDGTTG
+263 SFSFCGGATDQNVGA
-278 STIGTG
+278 G
-284 SGYLFPMLAKEK
+284 SGYLFPTLAKEK
-296 ELPAISGKKNFINT
+296 NLPAISGKKDFINT

-326 DGHAPKITFKLE
+326 DGHTPKITFKLE
-338 TTTTASTSGAVKKT
+338 TTTTASTGNADKKT
-352 SDYTFDLKNVTE
+352 STYTFDLKNVTE
-364 GLLQPAT
+364 GSLQPAT

-385 ESVIIDSFK
+385 ESIIIDSFK

>member
-32 GEKPSPENKT
+32 GEKPSLKSKT

-51 PGSENALN
+51 PGSENASD
-59 ATRIPGIPDPGT
+59 ATRIPDPGT
-71 DTGEHDDWDRLTVI
+71 DTGEHDDWNKLTII
-85 IAYTQLDM
+85 IAYTESDM

-103 KDEFYSTNVVQH
+103 KDEFYSSNVVQH
-115 KETNSRL
+115 KKTNSRL
-122 LPDSDNDGFHE
+122 LPDSDNDGYHE
-133 LMMVLPTGSCRIYG
+133 FMMSLPIGKCRIYG
-147 VTYTAGKGFDPE
+147 VTYTDGKGFDPVGE
-159 GVLKKISDDGEDHND
+159 LNKIKDDGKDHNGD
-174 VILNLQIS
+174 IIKLQIS
-182 NDYAERDVSKFVSV
+182 NDYAKDDGAKVAKFISV

-207 SEVLQVSLN
+207 SKDLQVSLN

-263 SFSFCGGAATDGTTG
+263 SFSFCGGATDQNVGA
-278 STIGTG
+278 G
-284 SGYLFPMLAKEK
+284 SGYLFPTLAKEK
-296 ELPAISGKKNFINT
+296 NLPAISGKKDFINT

-326 DGHAPKITFKLE
+326 DGHTPKITFKLV
-338 TTTTASTSGAVKKT
+338 TSTGVIKDKESN
-352 SDYTFDLKNVTE
+352 YTFDLKNVTE
-364 GLLQPAT
+364 GLLLPAT

-385 ESVIIDSFK
+385 ESIIIDSFK

>member
-32 GEKPSPENKT
+32 GEKPSLKNKT

-51 PGSENALN
+51 PGSENASN
-59 ATRIPGIPDPGT
+59 ATRIPDPGT
-71 DTGEHDDWDRLTVI
+71 DTGEHDDWNRLTVI

-93 KKTVYYDTFT
+93 KRTVYYDTFT
-103 KDEFYSTNVVQH
+103 KDEFYSNNVVQH
-115 KETNSRL
+115 QHTNSRL
-122 LPDSDNDGFHE
+122 LPDSDNDGYHE
-133 LMMVLPTGSCRIYG
+133 FMMSLPIGKCRIYG
-147 VTYTAGKGFDPE
+147 VTYTDGKGFDPVGE
-159 GVLKKISDDGEDHND
+159 LNKINDDGKDHNGD
-174 VILNLQIS
+174 IIKLQIS
-182 NDYAERDVSKFVSV
+182 NDYAKDDGAKVAKFVSV

-207 SEVLQVSLN
+207 SKDLQVSLN

-248 NTETGNVQYTDVKIN
+248 NTETGNVKYTDVKIN
-263 SFSFCGGAATDGTTG
+263 SFSFCGGATDQNVGA
-278 STIGTG
+278 G
-284 SGYLFPMLAKEK
+284 SGYLFPTLAKE
-296 ELPAISGKKNFINT
+296 ENLHAISGKKEFINT

-326 DGHAPKITFKLE
+326 DGHAPKITFKLV
-338 TTTTASTSGAVKKT
+338 TSTGVIKDKESN
-352 SDYTFDLKNVTE
+352 YTFDLKNVTE
-364 GLLQPAT
+364 GLLLPAT

-385 ESVIIDSFK
+385 ESIIIDSFK

>member
-32 GEKPSPENKT
+32 GEKPSLKNKT

-51 PGSENALN
+51 PGSENASN
-59 ATRIPGIPDPGT
+59 ATRIPDPGT

-93 KKTVYYDTFT
+93 KRTVYYDTFT
-103 KDEFYSTNVVQH
+103 KEEFYSNNVVQH
-115 KETNSRL
+115 QHTNSRL
-122 LPDSDNDGFHE
+122 LPDSDNDGYHE
-133 LMMVLPTGSCRIYG
+133 FMMSLPIGKCRIYG
-147 VTYTAGKGFDPE
+147 VTYTAGMGFDPE
-159 GVLKKISDDGEDHND
+159 SKLKKISDDGKDHND
-174 VILNLQIS
+174 DILKLQIS
-182 NDYAERDVSKFVSV
+182 NDYAGNDVSKFVSV

-207 SEVLQVSLN
+207 SEDLQVSLN

-263 SFSFCGGAATDGTTG
+263 SFSFCGGAATAGTTDPNVDK
-278 STIGTG
+278 G
-284 SGYLFPMLAKEK
+284 SGYLFPTLAKEK
-296 ELPAISGKKNFINT
+296 NLPAISGKKDFINT

-326 DGHAPKITFKLE
+326 DGHTPKITFKLE
-338 TTTTASTSGAVKKT
+338 TTTTASTGNADKKT
-352 SDYTFDLKNVTE
+352 STYTFDLKNVTE
-364 GLLQPAT
+364 GSLLPAT

-385 ESVIIDSFK
+385 ESIIIDSFK

>member
-51 PGSENALN
+51 PGSENASN
-59 ATRIPGIPDPGT
+59 ATRIPDPGT

-93 KKTVYYDTFT
+93 KRTVYYDTFT
-103 KDEFYSTNVVQH
+103 KDEFYSNNVVQH
-115 KETNSRL
+115 QHTNSRL
-122 LPDSDNDGFHE
+122 LPDSDNDGYHE
-133 LMMVLPTGSCRIYG
+133 FMMSLPIGKCRIYG
-147 VTYTAGKGFDPE
+147 VTYTEGKGFDPVGE
-159 GVLKKISDDGEDHND
+159 LKKISDDGKDHND
-174 VILNLQIS
+174 DILKLQIS
-182 NDYAERDVSKFVSV
+182 NDYAGNDVSKFVSV

-263 SFSFCGGAATDGTTG
+263 SFSFCGGAATAGTTDPNVDK
-278 STIGTG
+278 G
-284 SGYLFPMLAKEK
+284 SGYLFPTLAKEK
-296 ELPAISGKKNFINT
+296 NLPAISGKKDFINT

-326 DGHAPKITFKLE
+326 DGHTPKITFKLE
-338 TTTTASTSGAVKKT
+338 TTTTASTGNADKKT
-352 SDYTFDLKNVTE
+352 STYTFDLKNVTE
-364 GLLQPAT
+364 GSLLPAT

-385 ESVIIDSFK
+385 ESIIIDSFK

>member
-32 GEKPSPENKT
+32 GEKPSPEIKT

-51 PGSENALN
+51 PGSENASN
-59 ATRIPGIPDPGT
+59 ATRIPDPGT

-93 KKTVYYDTFT
+93 KRTVYYDTFT

-159 GVLKKISDDGEDHND
+159 GELNGIRDDGKDHND
-174 VILNLQIS
+174 DILKLQIS
-182 NDYAERDVSKFVSV
+182 NDYAGNDVSKFVSV

-207 SEVLQVSLN
+207 SKDLQVSLN

-263 SFSFCGGAATDGTTG
+263 SFSFCGGAATAGTTDPNVDK
-278 STIGTG
+278 G
-284 SGYLFPMLAKEK
+284 SGYLFPTLAKEK
-296 ELPAISGKKNFINT
+296 NLPAISGKKDFINT

-326 DGHAPKITFKLE
+326 DGHTPKITFKLE
-338 TTTTASTSGAVKKT
+338 TTTTASTGNADKKT
-352 SDYTFDLKNVTE
+352 STYTFDLKNVTE
-364 GLLQPAT
+364 GSLLPAT

-385 ESVIIDSFK
+385 ESIIIDSFK

>member
-51 PGSENALN
+51 PGSENASN
-59 ATRIPGIPDPGT
+59 ATRIPDPGT
-71 DTGEHDDWDRLTVI
+71 DTGEHDDWNKLTII

-93 KKTVYYDTFT
+93 KRTVYYDTFT
-103 KDEFYSTNVVQH
+103 KEEFYSNNVVQH
-115 KETNSRL
+115 QHTNSRL
-122 LPDSDNDGFHE
+122 LPDSDNDGYHE
-133 LMMVLPTGSCRIYG
+133 FMMSLPIGKCRIYG
-147 VTYTAGKGFDPE
+147 VTYTDGKGFDPVGE
-159 GVLKKISDDGEDHND
+159 LNKINDDGKDHNGD
-174 VILNLQIS
+174 IIKLQIS
-182 NDYAERDVSKFVSV
+182 NDYAKDDGAKVAKFISV

-207 SEVLQVSLN
+207 SEVLQVSLD
-216 NIEEMRQYW
+216 NIEEMKQYW

-248 NTETGNVQYTDVKIN
+248 STETGNVQYTDVKIN
-263 SFSFCGGAATDGTTG
+263 SFSFCGGATDQNVGA
-278 STIGTG
+278 
-284 SGYLFPMLAKEK
+284 GYLFPTLAKGMN
-296 ELPAISGKKNFINT
+296 LPAISGKKDFINT

-338 TTTTASTSGAVKKT
+338 TTTTASTGNADKKT
-352 SDYTFDLKNVTE
+352 STYTFDLKNVTE
-364 GLLQPAT
+364 GSLQPAT

-385 ESVIIDSFK
+385 ESIIIDSFK

>member
-32 GEKPSPENKT
+32 GEKPSLKNKT

-51 PGSENALN
+51 PGSENASD
-59 ATRIPGIPDPGT
+59 ATRIPDPGT
-71 DTGEHDDWDRLTVI
+71 DTGEHDDWNRLTII

-93 KKTVYYDTFT
+93 KRTVYYDTFT
-103 KDEFYSTNVVQH
+103 KEEFYSNNVVQH
-115 KETNSRL
+115 QHTNSRL
-122 LPDSDNDGFHE
+122 LPDSDNDGYHE
-133 LMMVLPTGSCRIYG
+133 FMMSLPIGKCRIYG
-147 VTYTAGKGFDPE
+147 VTYTDGKGFDPVGE
-159 GVLKKISDDGEDHND
+159 LNKIKDDGKDHNGD
-174 VILNLQIS
+174 IIKLQIS
-182 NDYAERDVSKFVSV
+182 NDYAKDDGAKVAKFISV

-207 SEVLQVSLN
+207 SEDLQVSLN

-263 SFSFCGGAATDGTTG
+263 SFSFCGGATDQNVGA
-278 STIGTG
+278 G
-284 SGYLFPMLAKEK
+284 SGYLFPTLAKE
-296 ELPAISGKKNFINT
+296 ENLHAISGKKEFINT

-326 DGHAPKITFKLE
+326 DGHAPKITFKLV
-338 TTTTASTSGAVKKT
+338 TSTGVIKDKESN
-352 SDYTFDLKNVTE
+352 YTFDLKNVTE
-364 GLLQPAT
+364 GLLLPAT

-385 ESVIIDSFK
+385 ESIIIDSFK